1 MHDAAVAAWD
11 AQLAYARPSPAA
23 TDERIVPIA
32 GVDPATPSFPS
43 QHAAIAA
50 AAAVVL
56 AYLLPDAAPGR
67 FEDLAEE
74 AARSRVWAGAAFRS
88 DVEAGLALGRAVG
101 ALAVERGRGDG
112 SDAVFDPATMPSGPG
127 FWTPTSPAQA
137 NPVEPLGGAW
147 QSWLLERG
155 DQFQPAPPPVY
166 DSPAWRS
173 ELLAVQEIA
182 QKRTLAQ
189 KTDAG
194 WWQSVYPAI
203 FFDWTNELIVRH
215 GLDTPHA
222 ARVLAYQAVSM
233 GDALVAVWDAK
244 YTWWTSRPIS
254 EDPELVTAFA
264 TPPYPAYPSGY
275 SAAIGAST
283 QIVGLF
289 FPDAA
294 EQLDELAW
302 RAARSRVW
310 AGIHYPIDN
319 EVGLYMGRQVARLA
333 AVRAMEEGALPA

>member
-23 TDERIVPIA
+23 TDDRIATVA
-32 GVDPATPSFPS
+32 GVDPAAPSFPS
-43 QHAAIAA
+43 EHAAIAA
-50 AAAVVL
+50 AAAAVL

-74 AARSRVWAGAAFRS
+74 AGMSRVWAGAAFRS
-88 DVEAGLALGRAVG
+88 DIEAGLALGKTVG
-101 ALAVERGRGDG
+101 ALAVERGRADG

-127 FWTPTSPAQA
+127 FWTPTLPAQA

-147 QSWLLERG
+147 QGWVLERG
-155 DQFQPAPPPVY
+155 DQFRPAPPPVY

-173 ELLAVQEIA
+173 ELLAVQEIV

-189 KTDAG
+189 KTDAA

-222 ARVLAYQAVSM
+222 ARVLAYQAVIM
-233 GDALVAVWDAK
+233 ADALVAVWDAK

-264 TPPYPAYPSGY
+264 TPPYPAFPSGY
-275 SAAIGAST
+275 SAAIGASA

-302 RAARSRVW
+302 RAARSRAW
-310 AGIHYPIDN
+310 ASIHYPIDN

-333 AVRAMEEGALPA
+333 ALRALEEGAVPA